1 MPGTTDTKKAK
12 VPLGSFIMNYG
23 SSKMYPELEP
33 LARMFSA
40 DKDDMSRTQNVILTN
55 GEIYFPPDAVEA
67 IGVEKLEYMNNK
79 SKDGAHDAID
89 KEMAMNLLKSIKPMY
104 GGGRIMPMGTGGMLD
119 NYAGGG
125 SIMNQY
131 AGGGNVYNY
140 ADGGKVKKNLKP
152 VPKDNPGLA
161 KLPEAVRNKMGYMK
175 EGGKVLPAFMKAIDS
190 RDARSVLT
198 QFSEFPEMAVQ
209 GIYEMNEPSGRGKR
223 YYFGKGQ
230 VPSARVSDLEKA
242 SAMALINAI
251 QSQEESPQDSIP
263 LSSVL
268 QMLRDPE
275 VKGDKQSIDGM
286 KHGGMVQDSLMGMM
300 GGGVADKNKKMYSY
314 QDGGPI
320 GPPLPPEMMGQAI
333 NQQLSDSIDMRMQN
347 PQIGGSVGVAR
358 DQAIALQD
366 SINMNTVD
374 SARKSLQLL
383 RLQSLLS
390 EGGDT
395 LNFEGSMMPPNQ
407 EMESARS
414 RDLLEFLK
422 MQTMQRGMGSVMEG
436 MRDEPMRA
444 LR

>member
-161 KLPEAVRNKMGYMK
+161 KLPEVVRNKMGYM
-175 EGGKVLPAFMKAIDS
+175 
-190 RDARSVLT
+190 
-198 QFSEFPEMAVQ
+198 
-209 GIYEMNEPSGRGKR
+209 
-223 YYFGKGQ
+223 
-230 VPSARVSDLEKA
+230 
-242 SAMALINAI
+242 
-251 QSQEESPQDSIP
+251 
-263 LSSVL
+263 
-268 QMLRDPE
+268 QM
-275 VKGDKQSIDGM
+275 
-286 KHGGMVQDSLMGMM
+286 GGMVEDSLMGMM
-300 GGGVADKNKKMYSY
+300 GGGMADKKKKMYSY
-314 QDGGPI
+314 QDGGMI
-320 GPPLPPEMMGQAI
+320 GPPLPPEMMGQAM
-333 NQQLSDSIDMRMQN
+333 NQQLNDSIDMRMQN
-347 PQIGGSVGVAR
+347 PQMGGSVGVAR
-358 DQAIALQD
+358 DQAMALQD

-395 LNFEGSMMPPNQ
+395 LNFEGSMMPTNQ
-407 EMESARS
+407 EMENARA

-422 MQTMQRGMGSVMEG
+422 MQTMQRGMGSVIEG
-436 MRDEPMRA
+436 MGDEPMRA

>member
-23 SSKMYPELEP
+23 SSRMYPELEP

-40 DKDDMSRTQNVILTN
+40 DKDDMSKSQNVILTN

-104 GGGRIMPMGTGGMLD
+104 GGGNVMPMGTGGMLD

-131 AGGGNVYNY
+131 GHAGMVKQDMMNY
-140 ADGGKVKKNLKP
+140 KHGGKVHKNLKP
-152 VPKDNPGLA
+152 VPQDNPGLG
-161 KLPEAVRNKMGYMK
+161 KLPEAVRNKMGYMQ
-175 EGGKVLPAFMKAIDS
+175 EGG
-190 RDARSVLT
+190 
-198 QFSEFPEMAVQ
+198 EVQ
-209 GIYEMNEPSGRGKR
+209 E
-223 YYFGKGQ
+223 
-230 VPSARVSDLEKA
+230 
-242 SAMALINAI
+242 
-251 QSQEESPQDSIP
+251 
-263 LSSVL
+263 
-268 QMLRDPE
+268 
-275 VKGDKQSIDGM
+275 
-286 KHGGMVQDSLMGMM
+286 SLMGMM
-300 GGGVADKNKKMYSY
+300 HGGMANKKKKGY
-314 QDGGPI
+314 QEGGMI
-320 GPPLPPEMMGQAI
+320 GPVLPPEMMGQAMHP
-333 NQQLSDSIDMRMQN
+333 QLSDSIDMRMQN
-347 PQIGGSVGVAR
+347 PQAGGSIGVAR
-358 DQAIALQD
+358 DQAMALQD

-407 EMESARS
+407 EMENARA
-414 RDLLEFLK
+414 RDLVEFLK
-422 MQTMQRGMGSVMEG
+422 MQTMKRGMGSVKQG
-436 MRDEPMRA
+436 MKDESMRA